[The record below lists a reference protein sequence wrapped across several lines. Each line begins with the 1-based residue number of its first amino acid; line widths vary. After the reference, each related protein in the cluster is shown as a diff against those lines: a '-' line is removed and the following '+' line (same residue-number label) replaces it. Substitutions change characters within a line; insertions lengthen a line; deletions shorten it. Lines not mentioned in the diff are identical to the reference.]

1 MRFTTLATALLAGAA
16 TASPVEKRQSSGTA
30 GFAQGQP
37 ISANGN
43 GASLLGKI
51 SNSLCNIV
59 Y

>member
-37 ISANGN
+37 ISADGK
-43 GASLLGKI
+43 GASLLGKTSTSI
-51 SNSLCNIV
+51 GNIL